1 MSTPGG
7 VENNQAIIDR
17 LLTCSQRLYNSL
29 NFGFRVT
36 KNLKG
41 KRNVDNL

>member
-7 VENNQAIIDR
+7 VENNQAIINC

-29 NFGFRVT
+29 NFGFR
-36 KNLKG
+36 KG
-41 KRNVDNL
+41 RN